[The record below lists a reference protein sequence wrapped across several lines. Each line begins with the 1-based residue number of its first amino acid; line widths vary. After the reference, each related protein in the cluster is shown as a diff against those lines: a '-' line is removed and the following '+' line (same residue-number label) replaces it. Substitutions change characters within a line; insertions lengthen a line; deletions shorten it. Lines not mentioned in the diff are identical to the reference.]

1 MAHASVKVDSHNV
14 ISSAEAANIIQTAA
28 QTVIACPEMVD
39 QIPAIILRGAPG
51 VGKSSI
57 VRQAAENLGIGFI
70 DVRLAQ
76 LERCDFCGLPSVE
89 NGVTNWNV
97 PSFWPRDK
105 KSAGILFFDEI
116 TSAASDIQ
124 VAAYSM
130 ILDRKIPNT
139 DYELPKKWIIVA
151 AGNRSVDRA
160 VVKTMSSALANRFM
174 HFELEANCEEW
185 CDWAVTNDI
194 HPAITGYINYRPQNL
209 FKMEGQNLE
218 MGWPSPRSWEKV
230 SSMINLFKDNEEV
243 LRKVVY
249 GLIGNGVGVEFV
261 EFYKINAQFDDV
273 LKMMTD
279 AKAKVVIPE
288 KADRKYALCSAVA
301 YLLWNGKNDKDTEA
315 RISGFY
321 RIVNKLTPDFAV
333 LLSKLCL
340 QGNSKV
346 TKMEAVMKIMKH
358 KDYKK
363 FAEKYG
369 AALSKKYSL

>member
-1 MAHASVKVDSHNV
+1 MATVKIDAHNI
-14 ISSAEAANIIQTAA
+14 ISSIEAKEIIETTAK
-28 QTVIACPEMVD
+28 TIIDTPEMVN

-57 VRQAAENLGIGFI
+57 VRQAAQNLGIDFI

-89 NGVTNWNV
+89 NGHTTWNT
-97 PSFWPRDK
+97 PSFWPTDES
-105 KSAGILFFDEI
+105 SAGILFFDEI
-116 TSAASDIQ
+116 TSAPADIQ

-139 DYELPKKWIIVA
+139 NYELPKKWIIVA

-174 HFELEANCEEW
+174 HFELEANTDEW
-185 CDWAVTNDI
+185 LEWAVSNDV
-194 HPAITGYINYRPQNL
+194 HPAVVGYVNYRPQNL

-230 SSMINLFKDNEEV
+230 SSMINLFGSNVDV

-261 EFYKINAQFDDV
+261 EFFKMNSQFENVVEMLTDENAKIE
-273 LKMMTD
+273 
-279 AKAKVVIPE
+279 IPE
-288 KADRKYALCSAVA
+288 KADQKYALCSAVA
-301 YLLWNGKNDKDTEA
+301 YHIWNGTDEA
-315 RISGFY
+315 DIERRVSGFY
-321 RIVNKLTPDFAV
+321 RIVNKLSSDFAV
-333 LLSKLCL
+333 LLTKLCM
-340 QGNSKV
+340 QGNSKIN
-346 TKMEAVMKIMKH
+346 KMQAVMHIMKH
-358 KDYKK
+358 KEYKK
-363 FAEKYG
+363 FAEKYS
-369 AALSKKYSL
+369 AAMTTKYTL

>member
-1 MAHASVKVDSHNV
+1 MANTVVKTDSHNV
-14 ISSAEAANIIQTAA
+14 ISSIEAANIIKTTA
-28 QTVIACPEMVD
+28 QTVINCPEMVN

-57 VRQAAENLGIGFI
+57 VRQVAENLGIEFI

-89 NGVTNWNV
+89 NNMTKWNV
-97 PSFWPRDK
+97 PSFWPRDP
-105 KSAGILFFDEI
+105 KSSGILFFDEI
-116 TSAASDIQ
+116 TSATSDIQ

-174 HFELEANCEEW
+174 HFELEANSEEW
-185 CDWAVTNDI
+185 CQWAITHDI

-209 FKMEGQNLE
+209 FKMDGQNLE

-230 SSMINLFKDNEEV
+230 NTMLSMFKNNEDV

-249 GLIGNGVGVEFV
+249 GLVGNGVGLEFI
-261 EFYKINAQFDDV
+261 EFYKISAQCDDV
-273 LKMMTD
+273 LEMMTNPTAD
-279 AKAKVVIPE
+279 IIIPD
-288 KADRKYALCSAVA
+288 KADRKYAFCSAVA
-301 YLLWNGKNDKDTEA
+301 YLLWNGTSEKDTEN

-321 RIVNKLTPDFAV
+321 RIVNKLSPDFAV

-346 TKMEAVMKIMKH
+346 SKMDAVMKIMKH
-358 KDYKK
+358 KEYKK
-363 FAEKYG
+363 FSEKYS
-369 AALSKKYSL
+369 AALTKKYAV